1 VRMQATELTEFARSV
16 LAAANVDSEE
26 CSILTDNLIWND
38 LVGRANHGVERLPIM
53 VRRVQA
59 GLIRS
64 PAKMT
69 FTQQSDTMALLDA
82 DDGFGQVAGTRATD
96 RAIELARATGVG
108 VVGVHHSNFFGTGAY
123 FIHRAAEAG
132 MIALVLSNSF
142 PKVAAQGGIHP
153 VLGTNPFAFGAPR
166 GNGKTFMMD
175 MSTAALA
182 GSTLRTYLSKGL
194 NLPEGLV
201 VDEHGKPVTDPTQ
214 AANGSLLPASG
225 AKGFG
230 LAMMV
235 EILAGVL
242 TGAGMSHQVGSIYK
256 DFERFGNNGHFILTL
271 DIERWMLRETY
282 FARIE
287 ALADMVGVLDGSNDV
302 RFPGEA
308 RWHAMSESRKYGIN
322 VEQATAEKLSKLA
335 IELGTQSPF

>member
-1 VRMQATELTEFARSV
+1 VRAQISELTEFTRRV
-16 LAAANVDSEE
+16 LAAAKVDSIE
-26 CSILTDNLIWND
+26 SGILTDNLIWND
-38 LVGRANHGVERLPIM
+38 LVGRANHGIERLPII
-53 VRRVQA
+53 VRRVQC

-69 FTQQSDTMALLDA
+69 FTQHSDTIALLDA
-82 DDGFGQVAGTRATD
+82 DDGFGQVAGTLATD
-96 RAIELARATGVG
+96 RAVELARATGVG
-108 VVGVHHSNFFGTGAY
+108 IVGVRQSNFFGTGAY

-142 PKVAAQGGIHP
+142 PKVAAQGGIHA

-166 GNGKTFMMD
+166 GNGQTFMVD
-175 MSTAALA
+175 MSTAGLA
-182 GSTLRTYLSKGL
+182 GSTIRTYLSKGL
-194 NLPEGLV
+194 DLPEGLI
-201 VDEHGKPVTDPTQ
+201 VDEHGKPVTDPKQ
-214 AANGSLLPASG
+214 AVKGTLLPAAG

-235 EILAGVL
+235 EILSGVL

-256 DFERFGNNGHFILTL
+256 DFERTGNSGHFVLAL
-271 DIERWMLRETY
+271 DIERWMPRETY

-287 ALADMVGVLDGSNDV
+287 ALADMIGALDDSSDV

-308 RWHAMSESRKYGIN
+308 RWRAMSVSREHGIN
-322 VEQATAEKLSKLA
+322 VEQSTAEKLSELA
-335 IELGTQSPF
+335 VELGVQSPF